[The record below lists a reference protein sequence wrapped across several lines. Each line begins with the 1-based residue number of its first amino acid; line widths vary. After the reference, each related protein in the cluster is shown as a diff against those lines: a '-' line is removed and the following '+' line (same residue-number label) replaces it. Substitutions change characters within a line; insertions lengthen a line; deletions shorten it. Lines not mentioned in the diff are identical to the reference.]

1 MQKREK
7 DSWAGQ
13 LIEIIEAV
21 KLFSRPQGAS
31 NDEIAEE
38 VGVSERQV
46 YRIREALD
54 RMGIALCEI
63 EGNLLT
69 RAKRWQVN
77 QNCLLKL
84 PLTDQLSLSWPE
96 LLSLYALYGS
106 RGVFRDTGVEDE
118 LKSAFEKITTVL
130 LPQSRSLLEQYAS
143 LFIPARRS
151 VKHDE
156 NVDELLDDLSWAA
169 INRKICR
176 IRYFS
181 FSDQSEKQ
189 FEISPLHFF
198 ERDGGLYLLVLVPR
212 YNQLRTLALE
222 RIKEVETTDKAFEYP
237 HELDP
242 VGLLQSAFTLF
253 YGDPVEVSIRF
264 NADQAPYIKERQWA
278 EQQEIIDQTD
288 GSILLNIETSG
299 WWDIKRWVLSF
310 GSGAELVAP
319 QKMREEIREELKAAA
334 AHYQ

>member
-1 MQKREK
+1 MPKREK

-54 RMGIALCEI
+54 RMGIVLNEI

-69 RAKRWQVN
+69 RAKRWQIG
-77 QNCLLKL
+77 QNSLLKL

-106 RGVFRDTGVEDE
+106 RGVFRGTDIEDE
-118 LKSAFEKITTVL
+118 LDSAFEKITTVL
-130 LPQSRSLLEQYAS
+130 LPQSRKLLEQYAS

-151 VKHDE
+151 VKHNE
-156 NVDELLDDLSWAA
+156 QVDELLDDLSWAA
-169 INRKICR
+169 INHKTCNIH
-176 IRYFS
+176 YFS
-181 FSDQSEKQ
+181 FSDQRIKR
-189 FEISPLHFF
+189 FDINPLHFF

-222 RIKEVETTDKAFEYP
+222 RIKEVEATDSTFDYP
-237 HELDP
+237 KELDP

-253 YGDPVEVSIRF
+253 YGDPVKVAIRF
-264 NADQAPYIKERQWA
+264 DADQAPYIKERQWA
-278 EQQEIIDQTD
+278 EQQEIMEQVD
-288 GSILLNIETSG
+288 GSVVLKMNTSG

-310 GSGAELVAP
+310 GSGAELLEP
-319 QKMREEIREELKAAA
+319 KEMRNEIYQELLDAV